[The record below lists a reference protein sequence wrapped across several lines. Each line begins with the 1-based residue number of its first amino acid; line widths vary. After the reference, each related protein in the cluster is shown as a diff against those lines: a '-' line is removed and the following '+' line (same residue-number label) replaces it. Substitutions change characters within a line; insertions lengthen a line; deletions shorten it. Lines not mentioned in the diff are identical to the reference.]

1 MTTGTPPPLIVVT
14 TGSYD
19 RDVKRVRKRGK
30 DFAKLLAIVD
40 DLRHRRPL
48 SARHRDHAL
57 VGNWKGWRDCH
68 IEPDWLLIYRVDEAA
83 GELILEQTGSHSDLF
98 G

>member
-14 TGSYD
+14 TGRYD
-19 RDVKRVRKRGK
+19 RDAKRARRRGK
-30 DFAKLLAIVD
+30 DLSNLLAIVE

-57 VGNWKGWRDCH
+57 VGNWK
-68 IEPDWLLIYRVDEAA
+68 A
-83 GELILEQTGSHSDLF
+83 GATATSSPTGC
-98 G
+98 